1 MGGEAQDG
9 LGSGESP
16 GVDGGPLALE
26 GGWRGRSGLK
36 TPAVFGP
43 LSGRRGAGA
52 EPVLGASLWELAY
65 SPPWSSVAPGMGWHP
80 PALRAQRDLRC
91 TCQAEEGLPSVGQE
105 AFSLGAVCSDTPACP
120 AAAPREPQPLA
131 PLCWMWV
138 EGPGTFWPHLGA
150 QSSG

>member
-52 EPVLGASLWELAY
+52 EPVLGTSLWELAY